1 VFPVGYRNRFGHPHP
16 DVVARYRNLGS
27 ALYRTDRDGAVLVS
41 IAPEGS
47 MQVERYRE
55 VHRRYWLDAPVRDE
69 RKVEPLAEAVVQ

>member
-1 VFPVGYRNRFGHPHP
+1 
-16 DVVARYRNLGS
+16 
-27 ALYRTDRDGAVLVS
+27 
-41 IAPEGS
+41 